1 MGYGAGAFLVA
12 VGLILA
18 LAVEDAING
27 VDLTMVGW
35 ILTIVGVAI
44 LALTAITL
52 NRSRGTG
59 SVATTTHAD
68 GSVTERRTSTQH
80 DV

>member
-1 MGYGAGAFLVA
+1 MGYGAGIGLGA

-18 LAVEDAING
+18 LAVQDRIEG

-35 ILTIVGVAI
+35 ILAAAGALLVV
-44 LALTAITL
+44 LALVQNNAKRTASTVE
-52 NRSRGTG
+52 R
-59 SVATTTHAD
+59 TTHSD
-68 GSVTERRTSTQH
+68 GTQTVNERET